1 MFEHLFEAIE
11 VEAVPDVV
19 LVDSAEE
26 GVVFEVAEPAD
37 PAIVLFGGV

>member
-1 MFEHLFEAIE
+1 MLEHLFESVE

-37 PAIVLFGGV
+37 PAVIFF